1 MKNQQAVMLALCF
14 VCPFMVYFKIQKPV
28 IGITILS
35 TYLLTWIVG
44 LVQINATTILTDT
57 IAFWI
62 GIWTL
67 TLFIMWICATIHT
80 IFLLEKRIRQHDM
93 SLH

>member
-1 MKNQQAVMLALCF
+1 MKSQHAVILALCF
-14 VCPFMVYFKIQKPV
+14 VCPFMVYFKIQKPI

-35 TYLLTWIVG
+35 AYILTWIVG
-44 LVQINATTILTDT
+44 LVQINATTILTEN

-67 TLFIMWICATIHT
+67 TLFITWICTTIHT
-80 IFLLEKRIRQHDM
+80 IFLLEKKIKHDM
-93 SLH
+93 PLH